1 MKKYT
6 ICLWTHIYKS
16 GNIVMNISEVK
27 MIQYSKS
34 EEVFNIKLLQSGTET
49 SIGLKTKTFSIA
61 MRKSAHI
68 SLVKMR
74 NHTTLLVIYPS
85 SGLFTFND
93 LSNKIIEKKINV

>member
-1 MKKYT
+1 
-6 ICLWTHIYKS
+6 
-16 GNIVMNISEVK
+16 MNISEVK

-85 SGLFTFND
+85 SVLFTFND